1 MSIAVWKPER
11 KPSYMDSK
19 EKDFLTGDY
28 IKKAVMNLS
37 YEGLQLCAAGYF
49 LAMTKLHVSP
59 AEICQLLE
67 ES

>member
-28 IKKAVMNLS
+28 IKKSCNEFEL
-37 YEGLQLCAAGYF
+37 
-49 LAMTKLHVSP
+49 
-59 AEICQLLE
+59 
-67 ES
+67 